1 MTDPAADAAR
11 SAAAI
16 LAPDLGPNLPAEVE
30 AALAARG
37 IQRPDRYF
45 DPVSLASLI
54 VAIATLAWTI
64 YNDQRSRTPDPP
76 PSSIAR
82 QVRITLRDQDTAV
95 PPAPSASPKWSPPR
109 SPAWPTLLG
118 SHAQNPSAGGARPG

>member
-16 LAPDLGPNLPAEVE
+16 LAPDLGPSLPAEVE
-30 AALAARG
+30 AALAARDTQ
-37 IQRPDRYF
+37 QRPGRYL

-64 YNDQRSRTPDPP
+64 YKDQRDRKPEPP
-76 PSSIAR
+76 PASTIAR
-82 QVRITLRDQDTAV
+82 QVRITLREQDINL
-95 PPAPSASPKWSPPR
+95 PAGGEHITEVVATEITRQDSPPR
-109 SPAWPTLLG
+109 
-118 SHAQNPSAGGARPG
+118 